1 MSYCSK
7 ERLRRKIAREVEE
20 FLSLGG
26 VIEKVPKK
34 RFCPDSME
42 WAHERGFDYTPWART
57 GAADIHSNQTRLADG
72 CYMTK
77 PLDAGD

>member
-34 RFCPDSME
+34 RFCPPTMN
-42 WAHERGFDYTPWART
+42 WAHDRGFDYTPWART
-57 GAADIHSNQTRLADG
+57 GAAEIYVNQTRLDEG

-77 PLDAGD
+77 PSETGE